1 MLDEINDVEQDYD
14 KLEIRDKNFYAKRRK
29 KIALIVTPILLVL
42 IAAIITLIILFRQKE
57 K

>member
-29 KIALIVTPILLVL
+29 KIALIVTPYFISFNCSYYYFNNF
-42 IAAIITLIILFRQKE
+42 I
-57 K
+57 